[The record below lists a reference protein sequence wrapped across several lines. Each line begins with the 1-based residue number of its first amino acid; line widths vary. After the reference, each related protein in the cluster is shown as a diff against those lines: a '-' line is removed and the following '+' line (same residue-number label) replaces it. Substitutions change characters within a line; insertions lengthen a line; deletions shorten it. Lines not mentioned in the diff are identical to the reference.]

1 MPGLLFVEV
10 DAYSDPPWQGP
21 LRLDPRAGPVVEDV
35 EMTFVA
41 LPKLS
46 VPLLDFHLGG
56 GRLISLVKV
65 NDMGFAYSA
74 PKLANLCLSECFDAP
89 ENRLGGAVSF
99 PKDFSP
105 ANQAGIMSHPFRLL
119 NCVAVEAGDDLTPI
133 SPVELQGLTRV
144 CVERKLKTKK
154 GRPVDPRDLD
164 ATPGVFMIDSSS
176 PTIHSAAE
184 VHAEGMM
191 RIGLVRFSGTYRQ
204 GSEGLD
210 DAVLI
215 GRVLNMFCA
224 MIDPDGMIVDMSDLD
239 YRYGNDLH
247 VATYKFHG
255 ARSPIVVVVK
265 PHQLDAYRDAG
276 INCIGS
282 DGSAAMGLA
291 VERATEWARGRVAP

>member
-1 MPGLLFVEV
+1 
-10 DAYSDPPWQGP
+10 
-21 LRLDPRAGPVVEDV
+21 
-35 EMTFVA
+35 MTFVA

-56 GRLISLVKV
+56 GRYISLVKV
-65 NDMGFAYSA
+65 SNMEFAYDT
-74 PKLANLCLSECFDAP
+74 PKLANLCLSECFDTP
-89 ENRLGGAVSF
+89 ESRLGGAISF
-99 PKDFSP
+99 PKDFP
-105 ANQAGIMSHPFRLL
+105 AANRTEILSHPFRLL
-119 NCVAVEAGDDLTPI
+119 NCVAVEADDDLTPV
-133 SPVELQGLTRV
+133 SPVELQGLTQV
-144 CVERKLKTKK
+144 CTERKLKTKK

-164 ATPGVFMIDSSS
+164 VTPGVFVMDSNS
-176 PTIHSAAE
+176 PTIRSAAE
-184 VHAEGMM
+184 VHAEGML

-215 GRVLNMFCA
+215 GRVLNMFCV

-247 VATYKFHG
+247 VSTYKFRG

-265 PHQLDAYRDAG
+265 PHQLDAYRGAG

-282 DGSAAMGLA
+282 DWSAAMGLA
-291 VERATEWARGRVAP
+291 VERATEWARSRVAR